1 MSRTHI
7 FWSILHFWTV
17 HHFGKVTLTR
27 FRSNV
32 KNSDWNFLVFFTN
45 ILKNIWFCQVKLTN
59 DEQILANLCIK
70 IEICLIIEWKIDFY
84 GVFWITWNLTLLHV
98 PKSKNQNMV
107 IQLPYLCMSIML
119 FGIPLFWTPIYCSHL
134 VRWWKLYEL
143 LCCAHSFFS
152 TELNYIV
159 FHIFI
164 SGIKRF

>member
-1 MSRTHI
+1 M
-7 FWSILHFWTV
+7 
-17 HHFGKVTLTR
+17 
-27 FRSNV
+27 
-32 KNSDWNFLVFFTN
+32 FFTN

-107 IQLPYLCMSIML
+107 IQLPYLCMSIMSHWNTWSYNIIHFKNMV
-119 FGIPLFWTPIYCSHL
+119 FGIPLFWTPICCSHL

-143 LCCAHSFFS
+143 PCFAHSFFS

-159 FHIFI
+159 FNIFI
-164 SGIKRF
+164 SGIKRFSKNSKIGKGSYWYWST